1 MPSSWSKRNE
11 LKHGPKTKNKE
22 RISMRSQ
29 TLFVASLC
37 VAIGLAVVP
46 AYSQK
51 GGVQAN
57 IPCNFAVAGKTFPA
71 GEYMM
76 TAASH
81 QVRVEAANGRI
92 IAVVLANDISDGSA
106 GVNGRIIFR
115 CYGERCFLSELWS
128 PNQENGRRLLTSR
141 TEAELAKEE
150 RGKYLAV
157 LGEKPGQ

>member
-1 MPSSWSKRNE
+1 
-11 LKHGPKTKNKE
+11 
-22 RISMRSQ
+22 MRSQ
-29 TLFVASLC
+29 TLFVASFC

-46 AYSQK
+46 AHSQR

-76 TAASH
+76 IAASH

-106 GVNGRIIFR
+106 GVNGRIIFH

>member
-1 MPSSWSKRNE
+1 MARKQR
-11 LKHGPKTKNKE
+11 TR

-29 TLFVASLC
+29 TLFVASLS

-46 AYSQK
+46 AHSQR

-57 IPCNFAVAGKTFPA
+57 IPCKFAVAGKTFPA

-76 TAASH
+76 IAASH
-81 QVRVEAANGRI
+81 QVRIEAANGRI

-115 CYGERCFLSELWS
+115 CYGDRCFLAELWS
-128 PNQENGRRLLTSR
+128 PNQENGRQLLTSR